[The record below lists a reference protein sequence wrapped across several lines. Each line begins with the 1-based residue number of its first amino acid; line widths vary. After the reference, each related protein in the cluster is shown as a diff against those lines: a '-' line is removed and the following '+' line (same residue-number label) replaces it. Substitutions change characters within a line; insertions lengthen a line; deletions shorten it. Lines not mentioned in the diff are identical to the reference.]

1 MYVFKDV
8 CISVCVCVCVSE
20 GGVCFGKVGASHS
33 STHLR
38 FFLGSGGS
46 NAANIASSNTFFSP
60 FCEQKHT
67 NRMREQRKH
76 THTHRFKRN
85 KKKDLATKGRN
96 GFNWGGTVK
105 KQNTLKVIQR
115 GFIRKRGSWW
125 ECKEKDKTT
134 TKFPSRICNE
144 QVRRLSCSVSH
155 RIRQMTQEVHPCFLK

>member
-1 MYVFKDV
+1 MLSSSLSRAREGGLGEAGMYVFKDV

-85 KKKDLATKGRN
+85 KKKILQQKAEMAST
-96 GFNWGGTVK
+96 GGG
-105 KQNTLKVIQR
+105 Q
-115 GFIRKRGSWW
+115 
-125 ECKEKDKTT
+125 
-134 TKFPSRICNE
+134 
-144 QVRRLSCSVSH
+144 
-155 RIRQMTQEVHPCFLK
+155 

>member
-76 THTHRFKRN
+76 THTDLKGTKKRSCN
-85 KKKDLATKGRN
+85 KRQKWLQLGGDSEKAKHTEGNSEGFHKKEGKLVGM
-96 GFNWGGTVK
+96 
-105 KQNTLKVIQR
+105 Q
-115 GFIRKRGSWW
+115 RKR
-125 ECKEKDKTT
+125 
-134 TKFPSRICNE
+134 
-144 QVRRLSCSVSH
+144 
-155 RIRQMTQEVHPCFLK
+155 